1 MMKEKSPDSVDRKE
15 VARDLNNF
23 TALKVLNPTDRQ
35 QLAERIV
42 EREFEAGDQLTE
54 TRGAG
59 DYLYLVPSGAFRE
72 TGRDSTGQVWWERTH
87 NVGAAFSRQASYDG
101 IYEETEVIAL
111 QDSRLYVITP
121 ADLSWAMSL
130 RPNLRQDLIREPIA
144 ARLRAM
150 PLLAPLNDAQIRRL
164 ATLARVEELTDG
176 KTICE
181 PALTGGETWFWFI
194 DWGQVKVTY
203 QVAMPAATPEIIT
216 AGDFFH
222 NGPNNLGGIPAATA
236 FVQGRCKLICVP
248 LSEMEHLAFTTG
260 VGKRLRLP
268 PIIEFLRL
276 VDPFK
281 NLTPERLHSL
291 ASITAWE
298 YYPAAQT
305 VSQQGVRDNSLRI
318 LHRGAAVIRATDDEG
333 KERPRD
339 VMAPGRFYGQS
350 SLFRQERH
358 ETTVRAARPDSVGRQ
373 GGLLTSQQGQADPAQ
388 ADEPGATWFRV
399 RYEDLVYL
407 MGTNPALWRDTH
419 LTERV
424 RAQHKERRKYQWQ
437 EEGETLLYDGRRHF
451 IILARSLL
459 IPLALLAG
467 VGALYVALK
476 GLGAEISILTAS
488 IVGIVVFVPALI
500 WFVVDYL
507 NDYFVV
513 TPLRVTAREKV
524 AFIYEHRLE
533 APLDQVQDTTLR
545 TSFSGKLLN
554 YGDLKIK
561 TANAASQIVFDHVGN
576 PTFVQ
581 SLIFEHRRRLKAEQL
596 VEQRESLRLQLVKD
610 LRLSLV
616 SQVPDQTLPPGTILP
631 PRLPWWRKWLKFV
644 AKMPR
649 FIFSPIEFLLVRP
662 LRWMKRAISRRR
674 LPAGSQGLA
683 FQGGLLGSWDITPDR
698 TVWRKH
704 WLILI
709 ERVWQSLVAW
719 IVASVALGITVRS
732 VEGLYWL
739 LTGVLWL
746 GACGWLWWQY
756 EDWANDL
763 YIVTNEKLID
773 IERRPFGLSEQRRE
787 AGLDRIQNVQSNLP
801 TFLANTLNFG
811 NVLIKTAAAD
821 EGFTFDLVANPR
833 RVQQEIMRRISAY
846 HASRQRR
853 DAEAQRLQQAYML
866 GVYHELMEDSGKYA
880 QGKPGEPAPPRP

>member
-1 MMKEKSPDSVDRKE
+1 MMIEKSPDLVDRRE
-15 VARDLNNF
+15 VARNLNDF
-23 TALKVLNPTDRQ
+23 AALKVLNPSDREE
-35 QLAERIV
+35 LAKRIV
-42 EREFEAGDQLTE
+42 EREFTAGDQLVE

-72 TGRDSTGQVWWERTH
+72 IGRDSAGHVWWERTH

-101 IYEETEVIAL
+101 IYEETEVVAL
-111 QDSRLYVITP
+111 QDSRLYVIAP
-121 ADLSWAMSL
+121 ADLSWAMAL

-164 ATLARVEELTDG
+164 ATLASVEELTNG

-181 PALTGGETWFWFI
+181 PALTGGDTWFWFI
-194 DWGQVKVTY
+194 DWGQVKVAY
-203 QVAMPAATPEIIT
+203 QVEMPEETPQIIT
-216 AGDFFH
+216 AGNFFH
-222 NGPNNLGGIPAATA
+222 NGPSNLGSIPPVTA
-236 FVQGRCKLICVP
+236 LVQERCKLIRVP
-248 LSEMEHLAFTTG
+248 LSEMEHLALTTG

-268 PIIEFLRL
+268 PIIPFLRL

-281 NLTPERLHSL
+281 GLTPEQLHGL

-373 GGLLTSQQGQADPAQ
+373 GGLLTSQQGLADPAQ

-399 RYEDLVYL
+399 RYEDLFYL
-407 MGTNPALWRDTH
+407 MGIDQALWRDAH
-419 LTERV
+419 LTQRV
-424 RAQHKERRKYQWQ
+424 KAQRKEHRKYQWQ
-437 EEGETLLYDGRRHF
+437 EEGDILLYDGRRHF
-451 IILARSLL
+451 IVLARSLL
-459 IPLALLAG
+459 IPLGLLGSVA
-467 VGALYVALK
+467 ALYAALTS
-476 GLGAEISILTAS
+476 LNVPMSVLTAA
-488 IVGIVVFVPALI
+488 ILGIVVFIPALI
-500 WFVVDYL
+500 WFVVDYF

-513 TPLRVTAREKV
+513 TPLRVTAREKI

-533 APLDQVQDTTLR
+533 APLDQVQDTTLL
-545 TSFSGKLLN
+545 TSFWGKLLN
-554 YGDLKIK
+554 YGDLRIK

-616 SQVPDQTLPPGTILP
+616 SQAPDQALPPGTKLP
-631 PRLPWWRKWLKFV
+631 TRMPWWRKGLNFV
-644 AKMPR
+644 AATPR
-649 FIFSPIEFLLVRP
+649 YIFFPVEFVILRP
-662 LRWMKRAISRRR
+662 LRWMKRAVSRRR
-674 LPAGSQGLA
+674 LPAGSLSLA
-683 FQGGLLGSWDITPDR
+683 FEGGLLGSWDITPER

-709 ERVWQSLVAW
+709 ERVWQSLLAW
-719 IVASVALGITVRS
+719 IVMSVALGITVRS
-732 VEGLYWL
+732 VEGFYWI
-739 LTGVLWL
+739 LTGVFWL

-763 YIVTNEKLID
+763 YIVTNEKVID
-773 IERRPFGLSEQRRE
+773 IERRPFGLSEKRRE
-787 AGLDRIQNVQSNLP
+787 AGLDRIQNVQSDLP

-853 DAEAQRLQQAYML
+853 DADAQRLQQAYML
-866 GVYHELMEDSGKYA
+866 GVYHELMEDSGKYV
-880 QGKPGEPAPPRP
+880 QGRSGEPAPPHP

>member
-1 MMKEKSPDSVDRKE
+1 M
-15 VARDLNNF
+15 
-23 TALKVLNPTDRQ
+23 
-35 QLAERIV
+35 
-42 EREFEAGDQLTE
+42 
-54 TRGAG
+54 
-59 DYLYLVPSGAFRE
+59 
-72 TGRDSTGQVWWERTH
+72 
-87 NVGAAFSRQASYDG
+87 
-101 IYEETEVIAL
+101 
-111 QDSRLYVITP
+111 
-121 ADLSWAMSL
+121 
-130 RPNLRQDLIREPIA
+130 
-144 ARLRAM
+144 
-150 PLLAPLNDAQIRRL
+150 
-164 ATLARVEELTDG
+164 EELTDG
-176 KTICE
+176 KTICDS
-181 PALTGGETWFWFI
+181 ALAGGETWFWFI
-194 DWGQVKVTY
+194 DWGQVNVTY
-203 QVAMPAATPEIIT
+203 QVVMPEETPHIIT
-216 AGDFFH
+216 AGNFFH
-222 NGPNNLGGIPAATA
+222 NGPGNLGGVPPATA
-236 FVQGRCKLICVP
+236 RVQGRCKLIRVP
-248 LSEMEHLAFTTG
+248 LSEMEHLALTTA
-260 VGKRLRLP
+260 VGIRLSLP
-268 PIIEFLRL
+268 PIIAFLKL

-281 NLTPERLHSL
+281 NLTPEQLHKL

-339 VMAPGRFYGQS
+339 VIAPGRFYGQS

-358 ETTVRAARPDSVGRQ
+358 ETTVRAARPDSVGRP

-399 RYEDLVYL
+399 RYEDLNYL
-407 MGTNPALWRDTH
+407 IGSEPTMWRETH

-424 RAQHKERRKYQWQ
+424 RAQRKEHRKYQWQ
-437 EEGETLLYDGRRHF
+437 EEGETLLYDGRRHI

-467 VGALYVALK
+467 VVALYEALK
-476 GLGAEISILTAS
+476 SLDAAISMLTAALL
-488 IVGIVVFVPALI
+488 GIVVVIPAVI

-513 TPLRVTAREKV
+513 TPLRVTAREKI

-554 YGDLKIK
+554 YGDLRIK
-561 TANAASQIVFDHVGN
+561 TANAASQILFDHVGN

-616 SQVPDQTLPPGTILP
+616 SQPPDQTLPPGTKLP
-631 PRLPWWRKWLKFV
+631 TQLPWWRKWLNFV
-644 AKMPR
+644 ATLPR
-649 FIFSPIEFLLVRP
+649 YIFLPIDVLLLRP
-662 LRWMKRAISRRR
+662 LRWMKRTVSRRR
-674 LPAGSQGLA
+674 LPPGSQTLA
-683 FQGGLLGSWDITPDR
+683 FEGGLLGSWDITPDR

-709 ERVWQSLVAW
+709 ERVWQSLAAW
-719 IVASVALGITVRS
+719 ILASVALGITLRS
-732 VEGLYWL
+732 VEGLYWI
-739 LTGVLWL
+739 LTGVFWL

-773 IERRPFGLSEQRRE
+773 IERKPFGLSEQRRE

-853 DAEAQRLQQAYML
+853 DADAQRLQQAYML

-880 QGKPGEPAPPRP
+880 QGKPGEPAPPHP